1 MILSLVLG
9 TVVLIPDVGAFLIR
23 GSGLTVSSYET
34 AGDFPVR
41 MLITSL
47 MTVALVYVACCYL
60 GASSRLAKLLMAAVF
75 VSFLMTLPWSAPLW
89 RVHALTNFQFPWRFG
104 SILTIAAV
112 ALYAMAMDKLIR
124 ERSSQNW
131 RSVWILSCA
140 AFMVVVVGMF
150 AWRVQMRFTHPST
163 VDQALVRNVDNMYR
177 SYVPGDQVAGFA
189 RLIKS
194 NEETFDVVSTPID
207 EYVRGEAVRSEI
219 ASGRCSAKVTP
230 TRPESM
236 AVSAECQ
243 EDTVLRIGQLYS
255 PLWQVIPTSDRSLR
269 QVLQSSNDGLIEVA
283 LPRGMHDFEITF
295 DLGAT
300 LRTGIIV
307 TLLSAAMAAIAAL
320 AGHFGLFEGRRK

>member
-1 MILSLVLG
+1 M
-9 TVVLIPDVGAFLIR
+9 VLIPDVGAFLIR

-189 RLIKS
+189 HDAIMMLA
-194 NEETFDVVSTPID
+194 
-207 EYVRGEAVRSEI
+207 EA
-219 ASGRCSAKVTP
+219 AMTKNDLQPP
-230 TRPESM
+230 TKPG
-236 AVSAECQ
+236 
-243 EDTVLRIGQLYS
+243 I
-255 PLWQVIPTSDRSLR
+255 
-269 QVLQSSNDGLIEVA
+269 VA
-283 LPRGMHDFEITF
+283 LSPFQGVMGEIRL
-295 DLGAT
+295 DAQGESRVRLELMERVGGAN
-300 LRTGIIV
+300 
-307 TLLSAAMAAIAAL
+307 
-320 AGHFGLFEGRRK
+320 RRLQPARP